1 MIKAFNL
8 YKSYGGVSSVLSDIS
23 FEVQD
28 GEFVFLTGP
37 SGAGKTTLFKI
48 LFGWEKFD
56 KGQILV
62 AGINVG
68 KLNQKNLFLLRRK
81 IGIVFQDYKLLA
93 KKSVF
98 ENVAFAQ
105 EIIGADT
112 KTARSKTWNALK
124 SVGLAK
130 KKDSYPSQLS
140 GGEQQRVAIARALS
154 NSPRLL
160 LADEPTGN
168 LDPENAAAVLQLLQQ
183 FHEQGGTILL
193 VTHDEQAASHAARTI
208 ILRDGKLADES
219 PATATVPEG

>member
-23 FEVQD
+23 FEIQD

-56 KGQILV
+56 RGQILV
-62 AGINVG
+62 GGINVG
-68 KLNQKNLFLLRRK
+68 KLNQKNLYLLRRK

-105 EIIGADT
+105 EIIGTDT
-112 KTARSKTWNALK
+112 KTVKSKTWNALK
-124 SVGLAK
+124 SVGLVK

-140 GGEQQRVAIARALS
+140 GGEQQRVSIARAMVNNPDLI
-154 NSPRLL
+154 

-168 LDPENAAAVLQLLQQ
+168 LDSEISKEILGLFEKMNK
-183 FHEQGGTILL
+183 QGK
-193 VTHDEQAASHAARTI
+193 TI
-208 ILRDGKLADES
+208 ILATHSAEILREKKYRRLSINQGKL
-219 PATATVPEG
+219 VKFN

>member
-8 YKSYGGVSSVLSDIS
+8 YKSYGGVSSVFSDIS
-23 FEVQD
+23 FEIQD

-56 KGQILV
+56 RGQILV
-62 AGINVG
+62 GGINVG
-68 KLNQKNLFLLRRK
+68 KLNQKNLYLLRRK

-105 EIIGADT
+105 EIIGTDT
-112 KTARSKTWNALK
+112 KTVKSKTWNALK
-124 SVGLAK
+124 SVGLVK

-140 GGEQQRVAIARALS
+140 GGEQQRVSIARAMVNNPDLI
-154 NSPRLL
+154 

-168 LDPENAAAVLQLLQQ
+168 LDSEISKEILGLFEKMNK
-183 FHEQGGTILL
+183 QGK
-193 VTHDEQAASHAARTI
+193 TI
-208 ILRDGKLADES
+208 ILATHSAEILREKKYRRLSLNQGKL
-219 PATATVPEG
+219 VKFN

>member
-1 MIKAFNL
+1 MIKVFNL

-56 KGQILV
+56 RGQIIV
-62 AGINVG
+62 GGVNVG
-68 KLNQKNLFLLRRK
+68 KLNQKNLYLLRRK
-81 IGIVFQDYKLLA
+81 IGIIFQDYKLLP

-105 EIIGADT
+105 EIVGADT
-112 KTARSKTWNALK
+112 KTVRSKTWNVLK
-124 SVGLAK
+124 SVGLVK

-140 GGEQQRVAIARALS
+140 GGEQQRVSIARALV
-154 NSPRLL
+154 NNPDLI

-168 LDPENAAAVLQLLQQ
+168 LDSEISKEILGLFEEMNQQ
-183 FHEQGGTILL
+183 GK
-193 VTHDEQAASHAARTI
+193 TI
-208 ILRDGKLADES
+208 ILATHSSEILRKKKFRRLSLNRGKLLKFK
-219 PATATVPEG
+219 